1 MKILI
6 TRKVPEI
13 AVQLLQAHFEVDMNA
28 EPAALG
34 SGELKQRVK
43 DAAGILTLLTDRIDR
58 EILDAAPALQVISN
72 HAVGVDNID
81 VASATRRGIAVTNT
95 PSVLT
100 DATADFT
107 WALLLAASRNI
118 LAGDRL
124 VRSGKFSGWDPL
136 MLLGADLTGKTLG
149 IVGAGRI
156 GTAVAARSRGW
167 EMDIC
172 YFNRSVNRRLEAE
185 MGARRVDLPE
195 LLRSADFITIHLPLS
210 AETTHLIGAAELA
223 MMKPGAYLINT
234 ARGAIIDEQALV
246 TALRAGRIAGA
257 ALDVFEREPDLAA
270 GLAELDNV
278 LLAPHIASA
287 TYHTRNQMAEIAAR
301 NIINIFQG
309 KPPVSIIN
317 PEVLKLRT
325 KN

>member
-6 TRKVPEI
+6 TRKVPGI
-13 AVQLLQAHFEVDMNA
+13 AVQLLQAHFEVDMHA
-28 EPAALG
+28 GP
-34 SGELKQRVK
+34 SPMSTGELKRRVK
-43 DAAGILTLLTDRIDR
+43 DAAGILTLLTDQIDR
-58 EILDAAPALQVISN
+58 EIIESAAALRVISN

-81 VASATRRGIAVTNT
+81 LASATRRGIAVTNT

-107 WALLLAASRNI
+107 WALLLAVSRNI

-124 VRSGKFSGWDPL
+124 VRSGTFSGWDPL
-136 MLLGADLTGKTLG
+136 MLLGADLKGKTLG

-156 GTAVAARSRGW
+156 GSAVAARSRGW

-172 YFNRSVNRRLEAE
+172 YFNRSVKRRLEKE
-185 MGARRVDLPE
+185 TGARRVALPE
-195 LLRSADFITIHLPLS
+195 LLQSADFVTIHLPLS

-223 MMKPGAYLINT
+223 LMKPGAYLINT

-246 TALRAGRIAGA
+246 AALRARRIAGA

-270 GLAELDNV
+270 GLAELENV

-287 TYHTRNQMAEIAAR
+287 THHTRNQMAEIAAQ
-301 NIINIFQG
+301 NIIHILQG
-309 KPPVSIIN
+309 RPPLSIVN
-317 PEVLKLRT
+317 PEVLET
-325 KN
+325 DN